1 MYTQCP
7 RCETIFR
14 VSAEILRAA
23 AGQVRCGRCGAAFNA
38 LAHLEERPDDFPLA
52 GSRLAQNRHAEQI
65 LESGAGEDHRPLH
78 HEDAAADDDHDSPDE
93 DFAADGP
100 GEAGPGER
108 IEQLRIV
115 GPPFFPEDESLE
127 FTVPPGDLD
136 RVFIAPE
143 RGAPPAPR
151 WSTTPEAADSQAAS
165 ADGMA
170 PADVAFEEIVIEA
183 SLEVSLEAPPPAGLD
198 PSIENA
204 PESDAAIESDAAME
218 PAATNAPVTTID
230 VSPFGHAEPALEAE
244 SALEA
249 EPMLAAES
257 PLASADTAG
266 SASRPGPELDAGS
279 EAMPGSAAA
288 ADAAL
293 LAAAA
298 RAAPP
303 ALPLDRP
310 RHRIA
315 VALWSTLAAFLV
327 LLLAAQV
334 VNREREFI
342 ASQTPFG
349 EPLRALYARLG
360 LQLPIPADLH
370 DYQLRQWGVTDDP
383 AANGILRVR
392 ASILNTA
399 AAFQPYPWLRV
410 TLTDRF
416 GNRVGTRDFAPR
428 EYLGKPPRLMAPG
441 QRANATLGIVD
452 PGKNAEG
459 FEIDLCLR
467 GDSGEM
473 LCDTGGS

>member
-23 AGQVRCGRCGAAFNA
+23 AGQVRCGRCGAAFSA

-52 GSRLAQNRHAEQI
+52 GSRLEQDRRAERI
-65 LESGAGEDHRPLH
+65 LESGPDVDES
-78 HEDAAADDDHDSPDE
+78 DAVSAPDE
-93 DFAADGP
+93 
-100 GEAGPGER
+100 AGTGDR

-143 RGAPPAPR
+143 RGTPPTPHWPPNSSDATAPE
-151 WSTTPEAADSQAAS
+151 EAE
-165 ADGMA
+165 
-170 PADVAFEEIVIEA
+170 FEEIVIEA
-183 SLEVSLEAPPPAGLD
+183 TLEPP
-198 PSIENA
+198 
-204 PESDAAIESDAAME
+204 SDADLDTPSDGSAGVE
-218 PAATNAPVTTID
+218 
-230 VSPFGHAEPALEAE
+230 AEPALEPEPAFEPEPAIE
-244 SALEA
+244 SARPFEPEPPLDRDVATPSQAVPEPAEDGEPEA
-249 EPMLAAES
+249 A
-257 PLASADTAG
+257 
-266 SASRPGPELDAGS
+266 R
-279 EAMPGSAAA
+279 GSAAA

-293 LAAAA
+293 LAAATNA
-298 RAAPP
+298 VNP

-310 RHRIA
+310 KRRA
-315 VALWSTLAAFLV
+315 ALALWSALAAILV
-327 LLLAAQV
+327 LLLAAQI

-342 ASQTPFG
+342 ASHTPFG

-360 LQLPIPADLH
+360 LRLPIPADLH
-370 DYQLRQWGVTDDP
+370 DYQLRQWGVTGDP
-383 AANGILRVR
+383 TANGILRVR

-428 EYLGKPPRLMAPG
+428 EYLGKPPGLMAPG

-452 PGKNAEG
+452 PGKHAEG

-467 GDSGEM
+467 GDSGDM